1 MGAGKTGENGECTF
15 QQKFNLEE
23 NSYFVGF

>member
-1 MGAGKTGENGECTF
+1 MGAGETEENGEWTF